1 MLALSSARRPPAG
14 SLLLLTR
21 PSFVS
26 QRNSLRSFPYEAYDV
41 HKSCDVDENNVL
53 AAAVASK
60 GRRRRRGDR

>member
-26 QRNSLRSFPYEAYDV
+26 QRNSLRSFPCEAYDV
-41 HKSCDVDENNVL
+41 HKSCDVDENNVSST
-53 AAAVASK
+53 ASK
-60 GRRRRRGDR
+60 GRRRRGGDR